1 MKHKL
6 SIQKRLILP
15 VVLLGIVALISNILS
30 IFSIHNVN
38 ANAANI
44 VDNYMVG
51 EAMLAGIHQSVM
63 NIHKLALSHIVA
75 TDYSTMIKVVG
86 QIKEEERGLDIQMA
100 EYETYVIRTASY
112 QELLENYDSFK
123 DSLIRLVCASADSKT
138 QDAYALANG
147 DVARFAEA
155 IERDIDDLYESI
167 TSRAANARTRLMAVY
182 ITSLIISALSIV
194 TGILL
199 ILAALRIIARYVV
212 APIRGA
218 IRSLHGSSERIDDV
232 VGEVLDRTRTSNEST
247 GELSQLAGNLSAAI
261 QEVAGSAS
269 SINGSA
275 ERVRGD
281 VNDMAETCAALM
293 EYSIAMRTRA
303 DEMQRS
309 AQTTMEVISA
319 KASEILSVLSE
330 AIEQS
335 KSVDQIQIL
344 TTDIMG
350 ISSST
355 NLIALNASVEAAH
368 AGHAGES
375 FSVIVNEIRRL
386 SRSCADTAGHIQSIN
401 ETVTGVVH
409 SLSGHAQDLVDY
421 LNDSVLTEFEEFVR
435 SGKQYHEDAAYIEK
449 AMEEFNGRAF
459 SLRSS
464 MEEITDSI
472 GTITKSMDDS
482 AAGVTGVADSARSL
496 AADME
501 DITGRMDINQQI
513 VTELRGQTEMLANM

>member
-1 MKHKL
+1 
-6 SIQKRLILP
+6 
-15 VVLLGIVALISNILS
+15 
-30 IFSIHNVN
+30 
-38 ANAANI
+38 
-44 VDNYMVG
+44 
-51 EAMLAGIHQSVM
+51 
-63 NIHKLALSHIVA
+63 
-75 TDYSTMIKVVG
+75 
-86 QIKEEERGLDIQMA
+86 
-100 EYETYVIRTASY
+100 
-112 QELLENYDSFK
+112 
-123 DSLIRLVCASADSKT
+123 
-138 QDAYALANG
+138 
-147 DVARFAEA
+147 
-155 IERDIDDLYESI
+155 
-167 TSRAANARTRLMAVY
+167 
-182 ITSLIISALSIV
+182 
-194 TGILL
+194 
-199 ILAALRIIARYVV
+199 
-212 APIRGA
+212 
-218 IRSLHGSSERIDDV
+218 
-232 VGEVLDRTRTSNEST
+232 
-247 GELSQLAGNLSAAI
+247 
-261 QEVAGSAS
+261 
-269 SINGSA
+269 
-275 ERVRGD
+275 
-281 VNDMAETCAALM
+281 
-293 EYSIAMRTRA
+293 
-303 DEMQRS
+303 
-309 AQTTMEVISA
+309 MEVISA

>member
-155 IERDIDDLYESI
+155 IERNIDDLYESI

-218 IRSLHGSSERIDDV
+218 IRSLHGSSERIDGV

-368 AGHAGES
+368 AGPAGES